1 MRCGCSKTPPHW
13 ATQIIAGIENIQ
25 KGINQIM
32 SLVEVDQTTLD
43 ALAASLEEVKTSL
56 AAEIAS
62 LQQSL
67 PLADLSGLNKA
78 LSDLQGL
85 EPPAPPAPAPAP

>member
-1 MRCGCSKTPPHW
+1 MRCRCKKPPW
-13 ATQIIAGIENIQ
+13 VAQIIAEMDQIQ

-43 ALAASLEEVKTSL
+43 ALAASLEDVKTSL

-85 EPPAPPAPAPAP
+85 EPPTPPTPAPAP